1 VDCNSTDTAYLFW
14 NTHLPKKTLLSQIV
28 TTPPDLPIDGAKA
41 KESKFLGQ
49 KFLRLCK
56 SINSLFVS
64 WKQIT
69 WQPLSFILLII
80 IGHFSGS
87 LVPLTF
93 QLRTFQNSLSIKKTR
108 EQISYHSF
116 KLEP

>member
-1 VDCNSTDTAYLFW
+1 M
-14 NTHLPKKTLLSQIV
+14 V

-93 QLRTFQNSLSIKKTR
+93 QLRTFQNTQNLPDLGLHQILGPVKILWG
-108 EQISYHSF
+108 EQLGSEEISPLGWNSN
-116 KLEP
+116 